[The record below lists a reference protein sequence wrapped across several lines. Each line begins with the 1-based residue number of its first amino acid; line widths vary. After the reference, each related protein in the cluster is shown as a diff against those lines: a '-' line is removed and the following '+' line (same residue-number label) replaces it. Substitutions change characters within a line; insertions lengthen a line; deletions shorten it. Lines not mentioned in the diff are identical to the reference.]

1 MIKRTFITLLLAVAT
16 MVGASAQQK
25 VGTITGKVVAR
36 QDRQPIEMASV
47 SLDGQTKTTD
57 AEGRFTFEGIPYGTV
72 TIEVEALGYTS
83 SSVNVKVDRELKDK
97 IGRAHV

>member
-57 AEGRFTFEGIPYGTV
+57 AEGRFTFEGIPT
-72 TIEVEALGYTS
+72 AP
-83 SSVNVKVDRELKDK
+83 
-97 IGRAHV
+97 